1 MFPVEEKIGEI
12 RRALAANRDVVLTAP
27 PGSGKTTCVPPALL
41 DEPWLEGKKIVML
54 EPRRLAARNCAT
66 YIARQRGEAVGG
78 AVGYQVRLER
88 KISAATR
95 LEIVTEGLLTQ
106 RLLSDPELSDV
117 GLVIF
122 DEFHERSLSCDT
134 SFALALEVR
143 RALRPDLRILVMSAT
158 LDADEVAAHLGD
170 ADIIRAE
177 GRMFPVE
184 TTYLGDMSMT
194 AAISKA
200 LKDTDGDILCFLPG
214 EGEIRRVRSAC
225 LLPHGSQTP
234 ARGGYF
240 QDVRGRLGTG
250 APTNGDVDVLPL
262 YGSLPK
268 EDQDR
273 VFERGGRRKV
283 ILATSIAETSVTIE
297 GISTVIDS
305 GLMRVPRFRP
315 ASGMSGL
322 VTLPLTQD
330 RAEQRRGRAGRVR
343 AGVCYRL
350 WSEGEQQSRP
360 KKMMPE
366 ILDADLCSLVLT
378 SAAWGA
384 LGREDLPW
392 MTPPPASNWDQA
404 VGLLKMLGAL
414 DGDGRLTKKGV
425 AMAKLPMHPR
435 LANMIIGSS
444 RVDRAEGVG
453 VASLLAAI
461 VEEGNRSRETDI
473 RKIAEE
479 IRETP
484 NRPFSKRVLQLARRF
499 EVGAESRLVG
509 TSRHSLRSACL
520 RPHGS
525 QTPAR
530 GGYLRDVRGCLGTDA
545 PTSCVHSEGALL
557 ALAYPDRVAKNRGN
571 GTFRMVSGRGAFLDQ
586 SDPLAKSPYL
596 VCCELDDRAGDA
608 KVFLGCPIGEDEI
621 EDLFGDRVIE
631 EPYCAWD
638 RQNDRVKSVVRR
650 KLGEMTLGEKPLSA
664 ADASHSVDVDTRVS
678 EALLDGIRQKGVENL
693 PCWTKESRQMRA
705 RLRFVCKTLGESWPD
720 ATDDAILAALPGF
733 IGGMTKWKDLERL
746 DLFSVFDFIL
756 AEAGHDR
763 RELDRL
769 APTRM
774 EVPSGSHML
783 IHYEGD
789 EPTCEVR
796 LQECFGLMETPK
808 VAGGKVPVVM
818 TLLSPAQRPIQITK
832 DLAGFWREGY
842 QLVRKDMR
850 GRYPKHY
857 WPEDPFTAVATR
869 RTVKRGTFADRM
881 RTC

>member
-78 AVGYQVRLER
+78 TVGYQVRLER

-122 DEFHERSLSCDT
+122 DEFHERSLPCDT

-143 RALRPDLRILVMSAT
+143 RAFRPDLRILVMSAT

-214 EGEIRRVRSAC
+214 EGEIRRVQDTVGTSRHSLRSAC

-268 EDQDR
+268 EEQDR

-343 AGVCYRL
+343 AGACYRL

-378 SAAWGA
+378 SVAWGA

-392 MTPPPASNWDQA
+392 MTLPPASNWDQA

-435 LANMIIGSS
+435 LANMVLGGGRVE
-444 RVDRAEGVG
+444 RVDCVEGVG
-453 VASLLAAI
+453 VAALLAAI

-509 TSRHSLRSACL
+509 TS
-520 RPHGS
+520 
-525 QTPAR
+525 
-530 GGYLRDVRGCLGTDA
+530 LRDVRGRLGTGA

-621 EDLFGDRVIE
+621 EDLFGDRITE

-650 KLGEMTLGEKPLSA
+650 KLGEMTLREVVVNAEAQGRRE
-664 ADASHSVDVDTRVS
+664 DVASC
-678 EALLDGIRQKGVENL
+678 LLDGIRQKGVENL
-693 PCWTKESRQMRA
+693 PCWTKESLQLKA
-705 RLRFVCKTLGESWPD
+705 RINFLHRVLCASSALREEYGWPEI
-720 ATDDAILAALPGF
+720 TDSAILHVLPAF
-733 IGGMTKWKDLERL
+733 VGGMTKWKDLERL

-763 RELDRL
+763 RELDCL

-869 RTVKRGTFADRM
+869 RTVKHAGQA
-881 RTC
+881 